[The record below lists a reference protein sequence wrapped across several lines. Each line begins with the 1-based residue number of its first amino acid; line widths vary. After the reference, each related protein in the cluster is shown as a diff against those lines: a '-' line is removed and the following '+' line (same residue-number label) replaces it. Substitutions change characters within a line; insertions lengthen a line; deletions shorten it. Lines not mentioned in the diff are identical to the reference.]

1 MTALRNILVLM
12 DPGAERQPAF
22 DAALALARRTG
33 ARIELLVNEFQDLH
47 VGYFEPMTAGV
58 QEIHDALLAA
68 HRAMLDEYVRAAG
81 EAGVTALGEALWGS
95 PFHEVVLARVAATRP
110 DLVVKHTEYHGRL
123 ERTLFT
129 GSDWH
134 LVRDCPVPLLLVK
147 DPARL
152 AGARIVA
159 CIDPMHAHDKPA
171 ALDVQLI
178 RRGASLVELLGGE
191 LHALHVAS
199 LPVPVGLVGDAW
211 VAAAAMPSPEELL
224 SSARE
229 ACERLA
235 AERGLSRSRLHLRLG
250 APAREIVAAARE
262 LEAGLLVMGVVSRRR
277 LERWFV
283 GNTAEAV
290 LDRAPCNLWVEK
302 PETAG

>member
-1 MTALRNILVLM
+1 MPALRNILVLM

-58 QEIHDALLAA
+58 QEFHDALLAA

>member
-110 DLVVKHTEYHGRL
+110 DLVVKHTEFHGRL

-134 LVRDCPVPLLLVK
+134 LVRDCPVPLLLVN

-159 CIDPMHAHDKPA
+159 CIDP
-171 ALDVQLI
+171 VF
-178 RRGASLVELLGGE
+178 LL
-191 LHALHVAS
+191 
-199 LPVPVGLVGDAW
+199 
-211 VAAAAMPSPEELL
+211 
-224 SSARE
+224 
-229 ACERLA
+229 
-235 AERGLSRSRLHLRLG
+235 
-250 APAREIVAAARE
+250 
-262 LEAGLLVMGVVSRRR
+262 
-277 LERWFV
+277 
-283 GNTAEAV
+283 
-290 LDRAPCNLWVEK
+290 
-302 PETAG
+302 

>member
-110 DLVVKHTEYHGRL
+110 DLVVKHTEFHGRL

-178 RRGASLVELLGGE
+178 RRGAALVELLGGE

-250 APAREIVAAARE
+250 APASEIVAAARE

>member
-178 RRGASLVELLGGE
+178 RRGAALVELLGGE

-250 APAREIVAAARE
+250 APASEIVAAARE

-302 PETAG
+302 PATAG

>member
-1 MTALRNILVLM
+1 M
-12 DPGAERQPAF
+12 
-22 DAALALARRTG
+22 
-33 ARIELLVNEFQDLH
+33 
-47 VGYFEPMTAGV
+47 
-58 QEIHDALLAA
+58 
-68 HRAMLDEYVRAAG
+68 
-81 EAGVTALGEALWGS
+81 
-95 PFHEVVLARVAATRP
+95 
-110 DLVVKHTEYHGRL
+110 
-123 ERTLFT
+123 
-129 GSDWH
+129 
-134 LVRDCPVPLLLVK
+134 RDCPVPLLLVK

-159 CIDPMHAHDKPA
+159 CVDPMHAHDKPA

-178 RRGASLVELLGGE
+178 RRGASLAELLGGE

-250 APAREIVAAARE
+250 APASEIVAAARE
-262 LEAGLLVMGVVSRRR
+262 LGAGLLVMGVVSRRR

-302 PETAG
+302 PASAGGGSTGAERGEPRYSIGHRVGAGGVDRHHVTQLVGVERLPVTRLTSQVRLLR

>member
-110 DLVVKHTEYHGRL
+110 DLVVKHTEFHGRL

-159 CIDPMHAHDKPA
+159 CVDPMHAHDKPA

-178 RRGASLVELLGGE
+178 RRGASLAELLGGE

-250 APAREIVAAARE
+250 APASEIVAAARE
-262 LEAGLLVMGVVSRRR
+262 LGAGLLVMGVVSRRR

-302 PETAG
+302 PASAG

>member
-33 ARIELLVNEFQDLH
+33 ARLELLVNEFQDLH

-110 DLVVKHTEYHGRL
+110 DLVVKHTEFHGRL

>member
-110 DLVVKHTEYHGRL
+110 DLVVKHTEFHGRL

>member
-33 ARIELLVNEFQDLH
+33 ARLELLVNEFQDLH

-58 QEIHDALLAA
+58 QEFHDALLAA

-110 DLVVKHTEYHGRL
+110 DLVVKHTEFHGRL
-123 ERTLFT
+123 ERTLFP

>member
-33 ARIELLVNEFQDLH
+33 ARLELLVNEFQDLH
-47 VGYFEPMTAGV
+47 LGYFEPMTATV
-58 QEIHDALLAA
+58 QEFHDSLLAA
-68 HRAMLDEYVRAAG
+68 HRKMLDEYVRVAG

-95 PFHEVVLARVAATRP
+95 PFHEMVLARVAATRP

-250 APAREIVAAARE
+250 APASEIVAAARE

>member
-58 QEIHDALLAA
+58 QEFHDALLAA

-110 DLVVKHTEYHGRL
+110 DLVVKHTEFHGRL

>member
-12 DPGAERQPAF
+12 DAGAERQPAF
-22 DAALALARRTG
+22 EAALAIARRTG
-33 ARIELLVNEFQDLH
+33 ARLELLVNEFQDLH
-47 VGYFEPMTAGV
+47 AGYFEPMTATV
-58 QEIHDALLAA
+58 QEFHDSLLAA
-68 HRAMLDEYVRAAG
+68 HRAMLDEHVRIAR
-81 EAGVTALGEALWGS
+81 EAGVTAIGEALWGS

-134 LVRDCPVPLLLVK
+134 LVRECPAPLLLVK
-147 DPARL
+147 DASRL
-152 AGARIVA
+152 FDARIVA

-171 ALDVQLI
+171 ALDAQLI
-178 RRGASLVELLGGE
+178 QRGASLVELLGGE
-191 LHALHVAS
+191 LHALHVAP
-199 LPVPVGLVGDAW
+199 LPAPVGLVGDAW
-211 VAAAAMPSPEELL
+211 VAAATMPSPEDLL
-224 SSARE
+224 SRARV

-235 AERGLSRSRLHLRLG
+235 AERGLSRARLHLRVG
-250 APAREIVAAARE
+250 APAREIVAAAHE
-262 LEAGLLVMGVVSRRR
+262 LDAGLLVMGVVSRRR

-290 LDRAPCNLWVEK
+290 LDRASCNVWVEK
-302 PETAG
+302 PAAAG